1 MQKNNI
7 LNRWSLFFIIAVLG
21 LSISCKQNAKK
32 ADLKYVDMVD
42 GLEKLTTKRCM
53 SSDIYML
60 KKQYGRVFDVW
71 FTEIMDYQR

>member
-32 ADLKYVDMVD
+32 VDLKYVDMVE
-42 GLEKLTTKRCM
+42 GLEKLATKRCVP
-53 SSDIYML
+53 SDIYML

-71 FTEIMDYQR
+71 FTEIMD